1 MGNLLGIST
10 DKAESIASKMIMDDR
25 MSGSIDQIDGMI
37 YFEHSTGSIE
47 TWDHQIEKLCKRV
60 SEIVSEIEQVTKV

>member
-1 MGNLLGIST
+1 
-10 DKAESIASKMIMDDR
+10 MDDR